1 MIVRFG
7 AWRELRPPPRA
18 NHCSVSDAVYPGKYW
33 DLVLV
38 DPLAVR
44 FSELLFGL
52 GAFFSWEMS

>member
-7 AWRELRPPPRA
+7 AWRRLRPFPGA
-18 NHCSVSDAVYPGKYW
+18 NYCSVSDAVH
-33 DLVLV
+33 LVERCDFALV
-38 DPLAVR
+38 DPLAIR